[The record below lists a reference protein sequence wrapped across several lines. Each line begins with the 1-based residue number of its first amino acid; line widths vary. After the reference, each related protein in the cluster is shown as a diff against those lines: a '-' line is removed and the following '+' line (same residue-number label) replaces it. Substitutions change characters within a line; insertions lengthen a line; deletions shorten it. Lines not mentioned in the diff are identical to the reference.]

1 MVLLHDDNDV
11 LYLAQ
16 IASARDEWGNIR
28 ARNAITASNEMLEW
42 DCVERWFIGALPK
55 FGGSNLPAELAQR
68 VNKKNV
74 EAR

>member
-1 MVLLHDDNDV
+1 MVLLHDDDDV
-11 LYLAQ
+11 LDLLRSP
-16 IASARDEWGNIR
+16 SARDEWGNIR

-55 FGGSNLPAELAQR
+55 FSGSNLPAELAPR
-68 VNKKNV
+68 VDKSNV